1 MSEQPTA
8 PEHPGAGDT
17 SEGKDTHV
25 MNNPEQHPATGAPPE
40 GTPVPLEAITEQ
52 ARSAR
57 QHHTDDLFRRL
68 GRGERLTA
76 GQIYDTLYAHTLCT
90 WWLLV
95 ARHIEYADGGGL
107 RPSQAIA
114 RFISWIA
121 PYATDPIPPEPAM
134 PAPAPRADVERAPAL
149 DHLER
154 SLALIRQDAARTF
167 LSQAKTLTAACS
179 AEQSPGASTGQETTA

>member
-1 MSEQPTA
+1 MNDSQQPSA
-8 PEHPGAGDT
+8 I
-17 SEGKDTHV
+17 
-25 MNNPEQHPATGAPPE
+25 GAPP
-40 GTPVPLEAITEQ
+40 PAAPASLEAIIEQ
-52 ARSAR
+52 ACSVR

-76 GQIYDTLYAHTLCT
+76 EQIYDTLHAHTVCT

-107 RPSQAIA
+107 RPAQAIA

-121 PYATDPIPPEPAM
+121 PYATDPTPPEPAM
-134 PAPAPRADVERAPAL
+134 DAPAPGADSELTAAL

-154 SLALIRQDAARTF
+154 SLALIRQNAARAF
-167 LSQAKTLTAACS
+167 LAQAETLAPACS
-179 AEQSPGASTGQETTA
+179 RQKTSEASPGQEATA